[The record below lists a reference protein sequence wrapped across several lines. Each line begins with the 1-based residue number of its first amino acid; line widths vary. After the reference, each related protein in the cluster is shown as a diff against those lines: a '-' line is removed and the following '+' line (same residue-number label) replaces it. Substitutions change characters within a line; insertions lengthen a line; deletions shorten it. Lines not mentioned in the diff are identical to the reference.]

1 MNKLWKKFLTIN
13 WKKNI
18 LLVWGFLA
26 LSFLGVYSYNE
37 INTLTQ
43 TVSEGDVMTAEW
55 YNAVNAKLSSE
66 VSASTSSTDIYSR
79 CFSLTEKWWTP
90 WEDKLM
96 YLVSIFSSWP
106 IPKSVRTNHIW
117 FNTEGCNMTESLD
130 LEKLTFD
137 CPSSSV
143 NYWSNVVEIWRYNDV
158 LFCY

>member
-1 MNKLWKKFLTIN
+1 MKKLWKKFLTIN

-66 VSASTSSTDIYSR
+66 VSASSSSLWNCQTFQDPTDTYIFREICTRANQDLSWVCLRAVNISGMWYTVSA
-79 CFSLTEKWWTP
+79 FSCK
-90 WEDKLM
+90 K
-96 YLVSIFSSWP
+96 SSWTA
-106 IPKSVRTNHIW
+106 VYLEDW
-117 FNTEGCNMTESLD
+117 ESLQD
-130 LEKLTFD
+130 
-137 CPSSSV
+137 
-143 NYWSNVVEIWRYNDV
+143 VEALLSANP
-158 LFCY
+158 